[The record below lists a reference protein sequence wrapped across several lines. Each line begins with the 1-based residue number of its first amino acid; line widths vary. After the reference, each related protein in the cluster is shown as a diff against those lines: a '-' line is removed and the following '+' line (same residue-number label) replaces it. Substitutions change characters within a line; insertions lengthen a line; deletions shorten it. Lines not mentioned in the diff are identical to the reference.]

1 MVEPLGWDQAAI
13 GSLLTRA
20 LNLAGEAE
28 AEAIFTERIAA
39 LTRFANS
46 RIHQNVSERDATLR
60 IRLVRDARTGVAS
73 TNRLD
78 DEGLREALNRAAAT
92 LALATPSP
100 EGAALAAASSST
112 ADPGL
117 GFVAA
122 TARADPELRAVGA
135 RAVIA
140 AGDAA
145 HLEASGAFSTETATL
160 AVANTRGMRNTH
172 SVTQAKLLTVM
183 MDGEGGSG
191 YAQATGPDIRAID
204 PAAVG
209 EEAARKASRSH
220 EAVELEPGEYPVIL
234 EEYAVATILEY
245 LSWVGFSAL
254 AVEEGRSFMDLGE
267 QIMGTNVSIWDDG
280 LDPLGLP
287 TAIDYEGVPK
297 QRVDLIINGVARAVV
312 HDTATAARAGVVSTG
327 HGLPAPNAVG
337 PMAWNLFMSPGSS
350 AKEVMLSGIERG
362 VWVTRFH
369 YVNIIHA
376 KKGILTGMTKDGT
389 FLIED
394 GRITRPIRNLR
405 FTQSIPEAFSAIEAI
420 GSETRLVAAEYSGI
434 NARVP
439 ALRLAKFAF
448 TGASGAEA
456 QG

>member
-1 MVEPLGWDQAAI
+1 VVEPLGLNSGALD
-13 GSLLTRA
+13 SLLSHA
-20 LNLAGEAE
+20 LSLATDAE
-28 AEAIFTERIAA
+28 AEAIFTERSAA

-46 RIHQNVSERDATLR
+46 RIHQNVAERDATIR

-78 DEGLREALNRAAAT
+78 DEGLREVVARASAT
-92 LALATPSP
+92 LALATPNP
-100 EGAALAAASSST
+100 DGAPLAAPQPST
-112 ADPGL
+112 ADAGL

-160 AVANTRGMRNTH
+160 AVANSRGMRNTH

-183 MDGEGGSG
+183 MDGNGGSG

-209 EEAARKASRSH
+209 EEAADKASRSH
-220 EAVELEPGEYPVIL
+220 DAIDLEPGEYPVIL

-245 LSWVGFSAL
+245 LSWMGFSAL
-254 AVEEGRSFMDLGE
+254 AVEEGRSFMDLGK
-267 QIMGTNVSIWDDG
+267 QIMGANVSIWDDG
-280 LDPLGLP
+280 LDPRGLP

-297 QRVDLIINGVARAVV
+297 QRVDLISNGVARAVV
-312 HDTATAARAGVVSTG
+312 HDTATAARAGVESTG
-327 HGLPAPNAVG
+327 HGLPAPNAFG

-369 YVNIIHA
+369 YVNIVHPRR
-376 KKGILTGMTKDGT
+376 GILTGMTKDGT

-394 GRITRPIRNLR
+394 GRITRPVRNLR
-405 FTQSIPEAFSAIEAI
+405 FSQSIPEAFSTIEAI

-439 ALRLAKFAF
+439 ALRLAKFSF
-448 TGASGAEA
+448 SGATGVEA

>member
-1 MVEPLGWDQAAI
+1 MVDQRTDTAALDTLLSHAL
-13 GSLLTRA
+13 SLATD
-20 LNLAGEAE
+20 AE
-28 AEAIFTERIAA
+28 AEVIFTERSAA

-46 RIHQNVSERDATLR
+46 RIHQNVAERDATVR
-60 IRLVRDARTGVAS
+60 IRLVRDDRTGVAT

-78 DEGLREALNRAAAT
+78 DEGLREAMARASAT
-92 LALATPSP
+92 LALATPNSQGAPLASP
-100 EGAALAAASSST
+100 NPST
-112 ADPGL
+112 ADAGL
-117 GFVAA
+117 GFVPA
-122 TARADPELRAVGA
+122 TARADPELRAAGA

-145 HLEASGAFSTETATL
+145 HLESSGAFSTETATL
-160 AVANTRGMRNTH
+160 AVANTRGMHNVH

-183 MDGEGGSG
+183 MGEDGASG
-191 YAQATGPDIRAID
+191 YAQATAPDIRSID

-209 EEAARKASRSH
+209 EEAADKAARSSA
-220 EAVELEPGEYPVIL
+220 AVELEPGEYPVVL
-234 EEYAVATILEY
+234 EEYAVATLLEY

-254 AVEEGRSFMDLGE
+254 AVEEGRSFMDLGKR
-267 QIMGTNVSIWDDG
+267 IMGENVSIWDDG
-280 LDPLGLP
+280 LDPQGLP

-297 QRVDLIINGVARAVV
+297 QRVDLILNGVANAVV
-312 HDTATAARAGVVSTG
+312 HDTATAARAGVASTG
-327 HGLPAPNAVG
+327 HGLPAPNAFG

-350 AKEVMLSGIERG
+350 AKEVMLSAIERG

-369 YVNIIHA
+369 YVNIVHA
-376 KKGILTGMTKDGT
+376 KRGILTGMTKDGT

-405 FTQSIPEAFSAIEAI
+405 FSQAIPEAFSAIEAI

-439 ALRLAKFAF
+439 ALRLAAFAF
-448 TGASGAEA
+448 TGATGAEA
-456 QG
+456 PG

>member
-1 MVEPLGWDQAAI
+1 MVEPLGWDSAALE
-13 GSLLTRA
+13 SLLSHT
-20 LNLAGEAE
+20 LSLATDAQ
-28 AEAIFTERIAA
+28 AEAIFTERSAA

-46 RIHQNVSERDATLR
+46 RIHQNVAERDATLR
-60 IRLVRDARTGVAS
+60 IRLVRDMRTGVAS

-78 DEGLREALNRAAAT
+78 DEGLREVVERASAT
-92 LALATPSP
+92 LALATPNP
-100 EGAALAAASSST
+100 NGAPLAAPSPST

-140 AGDAA
+140 AGDAG

-160 AVANTRGMRNTH
+160 AVANSRGMRNTH

-183 MDGEGGSG
+183 MDGDGGSG

-209 EEAARKASRSH
+209 EEAADKASRSH
-220 EAVELEPGEYPVIL
+220 DAVDLEPGEYPVIL

-245 LSWVGFSAL
+245 LSWMGFSAL
-254 AVEEGRSFMDLGE
+254 AVEEGRSFMDLGQ
-267 QIMGTNVSIWDDG
+267 QIMGPNVSIWDDG

-297 QRVDLIINGVARAVV
+297 QRVDLISDGVARAVV
-312 HDTATAARAGVVSTG
+312 HDTATAARAGVASTG
-327 HGLPAPNAVG
+327 HGLPAPNAFG

-362 VWVTRFH
+362 VWVTRLH
-369 YVNIIHA
+369 YVNIVHA
-376 KKGILTGMTKDGT
+376 KRGILTGMTKDGT

-394 GRITRPIRNLR
+394 GRISRPIRNLR
-405 FTQSIPEAFSAIEAI
+405 FTQSIPEAFSTIEAI

-448 TGASGAEA
+448 TGATGAEA
-456 QG
+456 QD

>member
-1 MVEPLGWDQAAI
+1 MVDQPMDPAALD
-13 GSLLTRA
+13 SLLGRA
-20 LNLAGEAE
+20 LSLATHAE
-28 AEAIFTERIAA
+28 AEVIFTERSAA

-46 RIHQNVSERDATLR
+46 RIHQNVAERDATVR
-60 IRLVRDARTGVAS
+60 IRLVRDGCTGVAT

-78 DEGLREALNRAAAT
+78 DEGLREAMARASAT
-92 LALATPSP
+92 LALATPNP
-100 EGAALAAASSST
+100 QGAPLASAKPST
-112 ADPGL
+112 ADAGL
-117 GFVAA
+117 GFAAA
-122 TARADPELRAVGA
+122 TARADPELRAAGA

-145 HLEASGAFSTETATL
+145 HLESSGAFSTETATL
-160 AVANTRGMRNTH
+160 AVANTRGMRNVH

-183 MDGEGGSG
+183 MGEDGASG
-191 YAQATGPDIRAID
+191 YAQATAPDIRSID

-209 EEAARKASRSH
+209 EEAADKAARSSD
-220 EAVELEPGEYPVIL
+220 AVDLEPGEYPVVL
-234 EEYAVATILEY
+234 EEYAVATLLEY

-254 AVEEGRSFMDLGE
+254 AVEEGRSFMDLGKR
-267 QIMGTNVSIWDDG
+267 IMGENVSIWDDG
-280 LDPLGLP
+280 LDPQGLP

-297 QRVDLIINGVARAVV
+297 QRVDLIRNGVATAVV
-312 HDTATAARAGVVSTG
+312 HDTATAARAGVASTG
-327 HGLPAPNAVG
+327 HGLPAPNAFG

-350 AKEVMLSGIERG
+350 AKEVMLSAIERG

-369 YVNIIHA
+369 YVNIVHA
-376 KKGILTGMTKDGT
+376 KRGILTGMTKDGT

-394 GRITRPIRNLR
+394 GRITHPIRNLR
-405 FTQSIPEAFSAIEAI
+405 FSQAIPEAFSAIEAI

-448 TGASGAEA
+448 TGATGEEA
-456 QG
+456 RS